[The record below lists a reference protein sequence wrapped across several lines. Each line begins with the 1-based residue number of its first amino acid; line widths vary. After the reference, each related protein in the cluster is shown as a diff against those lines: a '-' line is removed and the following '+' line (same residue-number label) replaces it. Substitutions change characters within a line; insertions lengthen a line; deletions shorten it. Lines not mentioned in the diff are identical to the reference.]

1 MHASKG
7 NLNAWKNNVGEKV
20 LLLTRANWVLF
31 LWYHEGLLLEASEQ
45 GPEACELVEQFILVA
60 AKQHTVA

>member
-1 MHASKG
+1 
-7 NLNAWKNNVGEKV
+7 VGEKV